1 MKAQLENL
9 KAAHLALLTLLIAA
23 VLGVLL
29 VHYALQAKQAAQQ
42 RLGQLQMALDE
53 AQRKLSQSGSE
64 KALVQQYL
72 DDYRTLQ
79 RRGFIGPD
87 QRLAWRDA
95 LAEAG
100 RNLDFHDLKFSIG
113 PQQAYAG
120 SIPVD
125 SGEMLLREA
134 PVNFSGQLFDEN
146 DLARLIDTLVSLPSG
161 IFGVRDCT
169 LQRSNTQL
177 PSAGEPQLQT
187 QCGFVWYTLS
197 RPAASADHPAG
208 GAAR

>member
-9 KAAHLALLTLLIAA
+9 KAARLALLTLLIAA

-100 RNLDFHDLKFSIG
+100 RNLDIHDLKFSIG

-169 LQRSNTQL
+169 LQRNNTQL

-208 GAAR
+208 GGAR

>member
-9 KAAHLALLTLLIAA
+9 KAARLALLTLLIAA

-29 VHYALQAKQAAQQ
+29 VHYALQAKQAARQ

-72 DDYRTLQ
+72 DDYQILQ

-100 RNLDFHDLKFSIG
+100 RNLAIRDLKFSIG

-125 SGEMLLREA
+125 RGEMLLYEA
-134 PVNFSGQLFDEN
+134 PVSFSGQLFDEN
-146 DLARLIDTLVSLPSG
+146 DLARLIDALAGLPSG

-177 PSAGEPQLQT
+177 PSAAEPQLQT

-197 RPAASADHPAG
+197 QPATGIYPAAGSAAQ
-208 GAAR
+208 

>member
-9 KAAHLALLTLLIAA
+9 KAARLALLTLLIAA

-29 VHYALQAKQAAQQ
+29 VHYAFQARQDARQ

-95 LAEAG
+95 LAESG
-100 RNLDFHDLKFSIG
+100 RSLDIRDLKFSIA
-113 PQQAYAG
+113 PQQPYAG
-120 SIPVD
+120 GIPVD
-125 SGEMLLREA
+125 SGEMPLREA

-146 DLARLIDTLVSLPSG
+146 VLARLIDTLTGLPNG

-169 LQRSNTQL
+169 LQRNAAQL
-177 PSAGEPQLQT
+177 TDLTVPQLQT
-187 QCGFVWYTLS
+187 QCSFVWYTLS
-197 RPAASADHPAG
+197 QPAAGADSPAAG
-208 GAAR
+208 SLR